1 MTKKRMLTVS
11 VAMMILLTG
20 CGLSKGASGPGS
32 LEPSRNAEF
41 KEDDYLEIVDASNL
55 LGMNL
60 LSEVSGKGEGSNP
73 FISPVSL
80 YMALSMLYNGA
91 EGATKNEISEVLG
104 VKGIEAGDLNQAN
117 ASLMSILASDTE
129 EIELRIGNSIWLNDN
144 YHYQENFAANNRDY
158 FNAKIEEIDISDNAS
173 AVEINDWVQEA
184 TNDKIKN
191 MVEEPLDSN
200 ITAVL
205 LNAVYFKGD
214 WQHKFE
220 AGATKESTFMGEGGE
235 KSTVQMMKLEERLSY
250 LETDSFQAVSLPYGE
265 GEMDMKLFLP
275 RGSSSLEEFRETLN
289 TENWKRWN
297 AEFSGRQGKVLMP
310 KFKMEYEIILND
322 AMKELG
328 MPSAFDGNAEFPY
341 IVQEDAELAVTS
353 IAQKTYLDINEDGT
367 EAAAATSITVGESG
381 DAEPPFMMKI
391 ERPFF
396 LAITDV
402 ESGAILF
409 MGEIKN
415 LE

>member
-1 MTKKRMLTVS
+1 MKKSIVYAVS
-11 VAMMILLTG
+11 IAVIILAS
-20 CGLSKGASGPGS
+20 CGQTQGSTGPGS
-32 LEPSRNAEF
+32 LQPSKDAEF
-41 KEDDYLEIVDASNL
+41 EEDDYLEIVDASNL
-55 LGMNL
+55 MGMNL
-60 LSEVSGKGEGSNP
+60 LSEISGIGEGENP

-91 EGATKNEISEVLG
+91 EGDTKDEIAEVLG

-129 EIELRIGNSIWLNDN
+129 EIELRIGNSIWLNDS
-144 YHYQENFAANNRDY
+144 YQFQEEFTASNRDY
-158 FNAKIEEIDISDNAS
+158 FNAEIEEIDISDKAS
-173 AVEINDWVQEA
+173 AVEINEWVQDA
-184 TNDKIKN
+184 TNNKIKK
-191 MVEEPLDSN
+191 MAEEPLDSN
-200 ITAVL
+200 IVAML

-220 AGATKESTFMGEGGE
+220 AGATNESRFMGEGDK
-235 KSTVQMMKLEERLSY
+235 KSTVQMMKLEERIPY
-250 LETDSFQAVSLPYGE
+250 FETDSFQAVSLPYGD
-265 GEMDMKLFLP
+265 GEIDMKLFLP
-275 RGSSSLEEFRETLN
+275 RSSSNLEEFREALN

-297 AEFSGRQGKVLMP
+297 GEFSSRQGLVLMP
-310 KFKMEYEIILND
+310 KFKMEYQIILND

-328 MPSAFDGNAEFPY
+328 MPSAFAENANFPH
-341 IVQEDAELAVTS
+341 IVEGDSELAVTS
-353 IAQKTYLDINEDGT
+353 IAQKTYLDINEEGT

-381 DAEPPFMMKI
+381 DAEPPFTMKM

-396 LAITDV
+396 LAITDI

-415 LE
+415 LQK

>member
-1 MTKKRMLTVS
+1 
-11 VAMMILLTG
+11 
-20 CGLSKGASGPGS
+20 
-32 LEPSRNAEF
+32 
-41 KEDDYLEIVDASNL
+41 
-55 LGMNL
+55 
-60 LSEVSGKGEGSNP
+60 
-73 FISPVSL
+73 
-80 YMALSMLYNGA
+80 
-91 EGATKNEISEVLG
+91 
-104 VKGIEAGDLNQAN
+104 
-117 ASLMSILASDTE
+117 
-129 EIELRIGNSIWLNDN
+129 
-144 YHYQENFAANNRDY
+144 
-158 FNAKIEEIDISDNAS
+158 
-173 AVEINDWVQEA
+173 
-184 TNDKIKN
+184 
-191 MVEEPLDSN
+191 
-200 ITAVL
+200 
-205 LNAVYFKGD
+205 
-214 WQHKFE
+214 
-220 AGATKESTFMGEGGE
+220 MGEGGK

-250 LETDSFQAVSLPYGE
+250 LETDNFQAVSLPYGE

-289 TENWKRWN
+289 IENWKRWN

-310 KFKMEYEIILND
+310 KFKMEYEIILNE

-381 DAEPPFMMKI
+381 EAEPPFTMKI

>member
-1 MTKKRMLTVS
+1 MKKKRMLTVS
-11 VAMMILLTG
+11 MAMMILLAG
-20 CGLSKGASGPGS
+20 CGMSKGANGPGS
-32 LEPSRNAEF
+32 LEPSSNAEF
-41 KEDDYLEIVDASNL
+41 NEDDYLEIVDASNL
-55 LGMNL
+55 MGMNL
-60 LSEVSGKGEGSNP
+60 LSEISGKGEGDNP

-91 EGATKNEISEVLG
+91 EGDTKDEIAEVLG
-104 VKGIEAGDLNQAN
+104 LKGIEAGDLNQAN

-129 EIELRIGNSIWLNDN
+129 EIELRIGNSIWLNDS
-144 YHYQENFAANNRDY
+144 YQFQEQFTASNRDY
-158 FNAKIEEIDISDNAS
+158 FNAEIEEIDISDNAS
-173 AVEINDWVQEA
+173 AVQINEWVQDA
-184 TNDKIKN
+184 TNNKIKK
-191 MVEEPLDSN
+191 MAEEPLDSN
-200 ITAVL
+200 IVAIL

-220 AGATKESTFMGEGGE
+220 AGATKESTFMGEGDK
-235 KSTVQMMKLEERLSY
+235 KSTVQMMKLEERIPY
-250 LETDSFQAVSLPYGE
+250 FETDSFQAVSLPYGD

-275 RGSSSLEEFRETLN
+275 RSSSSLEEFRESLN

-297 AEFSGRQGKVLMP
+297 GEFSSRQGKVLMP
-310 KFKMEYEIILND
+310 KFKMEYQIILND

-328 MPSAFDGNAEFPY
+328 MPSAFNENADFPH
-341 IVQEDAELAVTS
+341 IVEGDSELAVTS
-353 IAQKTYLDINEDGT
+353 IAQKTYLDINEEGT
-367 EAAAATSITVGESG
+367 EAAAATSISVAESG
-381 DAEPPFMMKI
+381 DAEPPFTMKI

-396 LAITDV
+396 LAITDI

>member
-1 MTKKRMLTVS
+1 MKMSTVFTVS
-11 VAMMILLTG
+11 LAVIILSG
-20 CGLSKGASGPGS
+20 CGQTQGSTGPGS
-32 LEPSRNAEF
+32 LQPSKNAEF

-55 LGMNL
+55 MGMNL
-60 LSEVSGKGEGSNP
+60 LSEVSGKGEGDNP

-91 EGATKNEISEVLG
+91 EGATKDEIAEVLG
-104 VKGIEAGDLNQAN
+104 VKEIEAGDLNQAN

-129 EIELRIGNSIWLNDN
+129 EIELRIGNSIWLNDS
-144 YHYQENFAANNRDY
+144 YQFQEQFTASNRDY
-158 FNAKIEEIDISDNAS
+158 FNAEVEEIDILDKAS
-173 AVEINDWVQEA
+173 AAEINEWVQDA
-184 TNDKIKN
+184 TNNKIKK
-191 MVEEPLDSN
+191 MAEEPLDSN
-200 ITAVL
+200 IVAIL

-220 AGATKESTFMGEGGE
+220 AGATKESTFMGEGDK
-235 KSTVQMMKLEERLSY
+235 KSTVQMMKLEERIPY
-250 LETDSFQAVSLPYGE
+250 YETDSFQAVSLPYGD

-275 RGSSSLEEFRETLN
+275 RSSSSLEEFREALN

-297 AEFSGRQGKVLMP
+297 GEFSSRQGKVLMP
-310 KFKMEYEIILND
+310 KFKMEYQIILND

-328 MPSAFDGNAEFPY
+328 MPSAFNENADFPH
-341 IVQEDAELAVTS
+341 IVEGDSELAVTS
-353 IAQKTYLDINEDGT
+353 IAQKTYLDINEEGT
-367 EAAAATSITVGESG
+367 EAAAATSIAVGESG
-381 DAEPPFMMKI
+381 DAEPPFTMKI

-409 MGEIKN
+409 MGEIKD
-415 LE
+415 LQ